1 MLEKPRLVL
10 RTVSVVVNA
19 EFHNPSILNP
29 DFLVSREIVPADWT
43 VLETVTTPTLSVVR
57 YENGVA
63 WTVNPAQLTIT
74 QPTGPDFADICDV
87 HRLASL
93 YLEKLPY
100 VPYRSFGLNCEIA
113 VSEPEPRRRLVERFG
128 ASWLG
133 AETLVLGMTP
143 KFALDAGDAVCYVG
157 IEEGHSGPDERWAAC
172 NVHHQGPLDVD
183 ALCRAIQRWP
193 ERQEFVVDALR
204 MLWGGERV

>member
-57 YENGVA
+57 YENGVT

-74 QPTGPDFADICDV
+74 QPTGPDFADNCDV

-100 VPYRSFGLNCEIA
+100 VPYRSLGLNCEIA
-113 VSEPEPRRRLVERFG
+113 VSEPQPRRNHERLPLWETGPPPRS
-128 ASWLG
+128 AL
-133 AETLVLGMTP
+133 ETLREPQDERNPTPKLASRAGMT
-143 KFALDAGDAVCYVG
+143 V
-157 IEEGHSGPDERWAAC
+157 R
-172 NVHHQGPLDVD
+172 QGS
-183 ALCRAIQRWP
+183 R
-193 ERQEFVVDALR
+193 
-204 MLWGGERV
+204 